1 MKPEGIVGNVG
12 IVLYAPGAVEDASV
26 TNLLREKQRNGM
38 KQVQQIQLDSIVLHA
53 APRSSIS
60 I

>member
-1 MKPEGIVGNVG
+1 VKPEGIVGNVG

-38 KQVQQIQLDSIVLHA
+38 KQCSKSNWT
-53 APRSSIS
+53 P
-60 I
+60 